1 MIYFRLPFSE
11 NISTVEENSA
21 ETSLSFFSFDGSEQ
35 LDFKGTIK
43 NLSRETF
50 LELQITNDQISM
62 NLSEF
67 REERQDDYENKVEK
81 VIQFVKENNLP
92 KLVLSRLKL
101 VKYGGLKVDFVQS
114 FLKIC
119 DAFPGAFAYIFI
131 QNGKCWMGAFSEVLG
146 DFNTKTSEFKTMS
159 LAGTLPLNE
168 NWTTKEIEEQKYVT
182 DFIANI
188 LQNFSSS
195 LEQSETSDHISGNI
209 KHLRTDFKAKINAEK
224 LDELIENLHPTPA
237 VCGIPK
243 DVCKKAIQN
252 FEKYPRDFYAGY
264 IKVETPENIKYFV
277 NLRCAEFLNNAAF
290 IHVGGGITAESSP
303 EKEWQ
308 ETELKADAILKNIVF
323 I

>member
-11 NISTVEENSA
+11 NISTIEENSA
-21 ETSLSFFSFDGSEQ
+21 ETPVSFFSFDGIDQ
-35 LDFKGTIK
+35 LYFKGTIK
-43 NLSRETF
+43 NLSRENF
-50 LELQITNDQISM
+50 SKLQIANDEISM

-67 REERQDDYENKVEK
+67 REERKDDYENKVEK
-81 VIQFVKENNLP
+81 VMQFVKENNLP

-101 VKYGGLKVDFVQS
+101 VKYRGLKLDFVQS

-119 DAFPGAFAYIFI
+119 DAFPSAFAYVFI

-168 NWTTKEIEEQKYVT
+168 DWTLKEIEEQKYVT

-188 LQNFSSS
+188 LQNFSSNV
-195 LEQSETSDHISGNI
+195 EQSGTSDHISGNI
-209 KHLRTDFKAKINAEK
+209 KHLRTDFNAKIHAEN
-224 LDELIENLHPTPA
+224 LDELIANLHPTPA

-243 DVCKKAIQN
+243 DVCKDAIQN

-308 ETELKADAILKNIVF
+308 ETELKADAILKNLVF

>member
-1 MIYFRLPFSE
+1 MIYFRLPFAD
-11 NISTVEENSA
+11 NISTIEENST
-21 ETSLSFFSFDGSEQ
+21 ETPVSFFSFDGSDQ

-43 NLSRETF
+43 NLSRESF
-50 LELQITNDQISM
+50 SELQITNDQISM

-67 REERQDDYENKVEK
+67 REERKDDYENKVEK
-81 VIQFVKENNLP
+81 VIQFVKENHLP

-101 VKYGGLKVDFVQS
+101 VKYGGSKVDFVQS

-119 DAFPGAFAYIFI
+119 DQFPGAFAYVFI

-168 NWTTKEIEEQKYVT
+168 DWTPKEIEEQKYVT
-182 DFIANI
+182 DFIASI
-188 LQNFSSS
+188 LQNFSANV
-195 LEQSETSDHISGNI
+195 EQSETSDHISGNI
-209 KHLRTDFKAKINAEK
+209 KHLRTDFKAKIHAEE
-224 LDELIENLHPTPA
+224 LDELIESLHPTPA

-243 DVCKKAIQN
+243 EVCKKALQD

-308 ETELKADAILKNIVF
+308 ETELKADAILKNLVLI
-323 I
+323 

>member
-1 MIYFRLPFSE
+1 MIYFRLPFAE
-11 NISTVEENSA
+11 NISTIEENST
-21 ETSLSFFSFDGSEQ
+21 ESPVSFFSFDGSEQ

-43 NLSRETF
+43 NLSRESF
-50 LELQITNDQISM
+50 SELQITNEEISM

-67 REERQDDYENKVEK
+67 REERQDDYQNKVEK
-81 VIQFVKENNLP
+81 VIQFVQKNKLP

-146 DFNTKTSEFKTMS
+146 DFNKGTSEFKTMS
-159 LAGTLPLNE
+159 LAGTLSLNE
-168 NWTTKEIEEQKYVT
+168 KWTIKEIEEQKYVT

-188 LQNFSSS
+188 LQNFSSNV
-195 LEQSETSDHISGNI
+195 EQSETSDHISGNI

-303 EKEWQ
+303 EREWQ
-308 ETELKADAILKNIVF
+308 ETELKADAILKNLVF